1 MPNTDPYDVSFTI
14 PKQLHVDELSFTAD
28 LLILY
33 ASTTNLAA
41 ECPLC
46 RQPSR
51 RIHGCYTRTLADLP
65 WCGTPVRLRVRVRKF
80 FCDVPYCE
88 RRIFAERLD
97 EVTRVHARTTERQRE
112 ALEWIA
118 FALGGEAG
126 ARLARQLGLLVSPDT
141 LLNRIRKAFGS
152 EAEDVRVLGVD
163 DFSLGASHPGTI
175 LVDLERH
182 RIVDLLGEHSVE
194 SLAKW
199 LSQHPKVE
207 VASRD
212 RSHICREGLSAGAP
226 QATQVADRWHLLR
239 NLAEMLDEFLN
250 QKRPRLKAAAT
261 PESQLNTSDDEDS
274 LTEESVENPYKDPG
288 APGPLTPNRP
298 RPGYA
303 RRQQISRKHYKLVVE
318 RWQEIRRLHQAGAE
332 VTDIARKLGTSR
344 PTVYRYKDLTE
355 PPEFGQHRRR
365 GSVLDPWVPYILKR
379 WEEGCRNGSELYRE
393 IQEQGYSHSE
403 SNVGR
408 LVAELRRSDGLR
420 PDCSGRQR
428 ATSVA
433 GARAPGTRHI
443 VSLFLRRPERL
454 TEEQALYLK
463 RLRASDEAIGA
474 AYELSQRFVEM
485 IRDLDGERLEEWLAQ
500 AHSCEAPAL
509 RRFAASLK
517 TDLAAVRAGLTESW
531 NNGPVEGF
539 IHKLKLVKRQGYG
552 RANIDLLKARVMAA

>member
-1 MPNTDPYDVSFTI
+1 MPNTDPYGVSFTI

-28 LLILY
+28 LLTIY

-41 ECPLC
+41 ECPVC

-51 RIHGCYTRTLADLP
+51 RSHGYYTRTLADLP

-80 FCDVPYCE
+80 FCDVPSSCE

-97 EVTRVHARTTERQRE
+97 EVTRLHARTTDRQRE

-141 LLNRIRKAFGS
+141 LLKRIRKAFCS
-152 EAEDVRVLGVD
+152 EAENVRVLGVD

-175 LVDLERH
+175 LVDLECH

-239 NLAEMLDEFLN
+239 NLAEMLDGFLS
-250 QKRPRLKAAAT
+250 QRRPSLKAAAT
-261 PESQLNTSDDEDS
+261 PESQLKSTDDEDS
-274 LTEESVENPYKDPG
+274 LTGQSVENPYKDPG
-288 APGPLTPNRP
+288 APGPLTPNRA

-303 RRQQISRKHYKLVVE
+303 HRQQSSRKHYELVVE

-332 VTDIARKLGTSR
+332 VSDIARKLGTSR

-365 GSVLDPWVPYILKR
+365 GSVLDLWVPYILKR
-379 WEEGCRNGSELYRE
+379 WEEGCRNGSKLYRE

-408 LVAELRRSDGLR
+408 LVAELRRSDGLT
-420 PDCSGRQR
+420 PDCSGRHC
-428 ATSVA
+428 AASDTA
-433 GARAPGTRHI
+433 ARAPGTRQI

-454 TEEQALYLK
+454 TEEQAAYLK
-463 RLRASDEAIGA
+463 GLRVGDEAIGA
-474 AYELSQRFVEM
+474 AYYELSQRFVEM
-485 IRDLDGERLEEWLAQ
+485 IRDLDGERLEKWLEQ
-500 AHSCEAPAL
+500 AESCEAPAL

-517 TDLAAVRAGLTESW
+517 TDLWWQCAPG
-531 NNGPVEGF
+531 
-539 IHKLKLVKRQGYG
+539 
-552 RANIDLLKARVMAA
+552 